1 MAALLTSSNE
11 KRDVE
16 LRKILHKMGIHSLKD
31 AVNFC
36 IQFIKFGMVGL
47 LNTFIALGVY
57 YIFIWINPSTQ
68 MALLGQGVGWV
79 FGVLNAFALNRI
91 FVFKESQEVW
101 WKILIKLYIA
111 YAMSLGITLVL
122 TFVLIELLGV
132 SIILTPLLILFVTV
146 PFNFLVSKYWS
157 FHKK

>member
-1 MAALLTSSNE
+1 
-11 KRDVE
+11 
-16 LRKILHKMGIHSLKD
+16 MGIHSIND

-36 IQFIKFGMVGL
+36 IQFIKFGIVGL

-57 YIFIWINPSTQ
+57 YVFIWIDPSTH
-68 MALLGQGVGWV
+68 MALLGQGVGWF

-91 FVFKESQEVW
+91 FVFKESREVW
-101 WKILIKLYIA
+101 WKVLIKLYIA
-111 YAMSLGITLVL
+111 YAMSLGIALVL
-122 TFVLIELLGV
+122 TIVLIELLGV
-132 SIILTPLLILFVTV
+132 SVVLTPLLILFVTV